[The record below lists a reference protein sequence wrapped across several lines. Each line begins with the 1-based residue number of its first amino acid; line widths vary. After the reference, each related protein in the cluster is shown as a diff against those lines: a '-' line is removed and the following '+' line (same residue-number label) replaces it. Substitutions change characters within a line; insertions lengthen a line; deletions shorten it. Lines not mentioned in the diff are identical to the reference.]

1 MIRFSVKKPYL
12 TVVAVIIVLVIG
24 AVSMSKMHTD
34 LLPEVGLPYLMII
47 TTERAQVPKR
57 LKKM

>member
-24 AVSMSKMHTD
+24 AVSMSKMHT
-34 LLPEVGLPYLMII
+34 EY
-47 TTERAQVPKR
+47 RKPKGEPQ
-57 LKKM
+57 